1 MLSHTYV
8 LSSEICISPCPHVS
22 FLHSLSLSQIKLRRP
37 ITKHCPLLPVCFG
50 KPSQRLCSTV
60 HCAGWTP
67 ALGGTFVILPVLP
80 IQNQFG
86 HNTSLHLALPYLSG
100 QSSCFSRWFPSQR
113 NAHVYQF
120 PSTGCYY
127 KTQTPEL
134 TTPVISS
141 LFIVKLYVFFLSS
154 IKSVC
159 TWLTCSVKGH
169 SIQVET
175 LFLNE
180 LNKAK
185 AELGVSSWVTPTLD
199 EHTWEEVRFMIGA
212 RGREVSHP
220 LRDRSGLT
228 NAWVEGGVV

>member
-1 MLSHTYV
+1 METRRPVHTASREAFTGFCQKPLSRIINMLSHTYV

-22 FLHSLSLSQIKLRRP
+22 FLHSLSLSQIKLRWP

-100 QSSCFSRWFPSQR
+100 QSSCFSRCFPSQR

-141 LFIVKLYVFFLSS
+141 LFIVKLYVFFYHPFGLFAHG
-154 IKSVC
+154 
-159 TWLTCSVKGH
+159 WLA
-169 SIQVET
+169 Q
-175 LFLNE
+175 
-180 LNKAK
+180 
-185 AELGVSSWVTPTLD
+185 
-199 EHTWEEVRFMIGA
+199 
-212 RGREVSHP
+212 
-220 LRDRSGLT
+220 LRAT
-228 NAWVEGGVV
+228 AYKWKHCF